1 MRRKATT
8 GSHVNILFPDQLVR
22 DMERLLADGDAP
34 YIDRSEF
41 VKSAV
46 RKEVD
51 YLERKKAGLI
61 MRREG

>member
-1 MRRKATT
+1 MRSKS
-8 GSHVNILFPDQLVR
+8 GKKSQVNILFPD
-22 DMERLLADGDAP
+22 LLLNEMDELITNGDAP